1 MLSEECYMKNSRDVF
16 WEHDRTLVDI
26 QPSLNDVTT
35 NKKELEKWK
44 RVYRRSNECLT
55 PELYFGLTILHENP
69 DIYILYIR

>member
-1 MLSEECYMKNSRDVF
+1 MPSEECYMKNSRDVF

-35 NKKELEKWK
+35 NKKELENGKGFIVVPMNVW
-44 RVYRRSNECLT
+44 T
-55 PELYFGLTILHENP
+55 PELYFRLTILHENP